1 MIEPVESARSETPSP
16 LVLSLFGTSA
26 STVQLFAEL
35 LELEGEKRG
44 LIGPKESERIWSRH
58 IVNSAALLGFLPPKG
73 TVVDVGSGAGLP
85 GLVIAAARPDLD
97 VTLVEPMERRC
108 EWLAYAADEIGLD
121 NVSIVRD
128 RSENLGRK
136 LRADVVTA
144 RAVAALPKLL
154 RLTSK
159 MIAPGGRLLA
169 LKGRRAYEEV
179 KDSSLE
185 LKKRHL
191 RADVHEVVSVMDGEV
206 TYVVEC
212 SRTQ

>member
-1 MIEPVESARSETPSP
+1 MEVPSNT
-16 LVLSLFGTSA
+16 VLSLFGTGASA
-26 STVQLFAEL
+26 VEAFADL
-35 LELEGEKRG
+35 LAVEGEKRG
-44 LIGPKESERIWSRH
+44 LIGPSEAERIWSRH
-58 IVNSAALLGFLPPKG
+58 IVNSAALLPFLPKRG
-73 TVVDVGSGAGLP
+73 TVIDVGSGAGLP

-108 EWLAYAADEIGLD
+108 EWLAEAAEEVGLD
-121 NVSIVRD
+121 NVTIIRD
-128 RSENLGRK
+128 RSENIGK
-136 LRADVVTA
+136 KIRADVVTA

-169 LKGRRAYEEV
+169 LKGRRAYEGVDEAA
-179 KDSSLE
+179 LE

-191 RADVHEVVSVMDGEV
+191 SAEVHEVVSVFDGET

-212 SRTQ
+212 RRTV

>member
-1 MIEPVESARSETPSP
+1 MKEQPSEIT
-16 LVLSLFGTSA
+16 LSLFGTSA
-26 STVQLFAEL
+26 STVQIFADL
-35 LELEGEKRG
+35 LAAEGEKRG
-44 LIGPKESERIWSRH
+44 LIGPREAERIWSRH
-58 IVNSAALLGFLPPKG
+58 IVNSAALLPFLPRRG
-73 TVVDVGSGAGLP
+73 TVIDVGSGAGLP

-108 EWLAYAADEIGLD
+108 EWLLEASETIGLD
-121 NVSIVRD
+121 NVTIVRD
-128 RSENLGRK
+128 RAENIGKK

-169 LKGRRAYEEV
+169 LKGRRAYDEV
-179 KDSSLE
+179 EDAALE
-185 LKKRHL
+185 LKRRHL
-191 RADVHEVVSVMDGEV
+191 SAEVHEVVSVMDGEV

-212 SRTQ
+212 KRTV